1 MKLNVPFYFVD
12 WCVFSINLK
21 ILTTMGCCKSTNN
34 LVVLERQEGDKTKL
48 GKYLWYDPM
57 CLRKRVK

>member
-1 MKLNVPFYFVD
+1 
-12 WCVFSINLK
+12 
-21 ILTTMGCCKSTNN
+21 
-34 LVVLERQEGDKTKL
+34 LERQEGDKTKL